1 MRLLH
6 TSDWH
11 LGMTFR
17 GGISYKTDQ
26 EFAIQKIC
34 EIALAEKVDGI
45 LLAGDVFDKS
55 IATLDALQTY
65 NDVITYICARLDI
78 PVYMIAGNHDGADRI
93 SQCSELLKKS
103 GLYIAGALKKEP
115 FVVSLSDTDIYLL
128 PWISTDKVKSIY
140 PDDAEEIQFMEDA
153 YRVVLDHYRNEFK
166 PGKKNILVAHAF
178 IVNAETSTSDRA
190 AEVGTAT
197 MVGTSVFNGFDYVA
211 LGHLHGPQK
220 INDCIR
226 YSGTPMAYSFGKEEL
241 QEKSV
246 VIIDTDTMAQKLVPI
261 PQLRKRITLKGT
273 YKELMEKEYPRDIL
287 DAYVRLEITDA
298 FVSLD
303 TIALFREKFVN
314 LLEISGKN
322 IEKEDAKIT
331 MTIDELEKV
340 VTDPVEVFKRYCQ
353 DIMGNNPSSHILTL
367 FKDASEK
374 YEKEVAEQ

>member
-1 MRLLH
+1 
-6 TSDWH
+6 
-11 LGMTFR
+11 
-17 GGISYKTDQ
+17 
-26 EFAIQKIC
+26 
-34 EIALAEKVDGI
+34 
-45 LLAGDVFDKS
+45 
-55 IATLDALQTY
+55 
-65 NDVITYICARLDI
+65 
-78 PVYMIAGNHDGADRI
+78 MIAGNHDGADRI